1 MTERCFITHSSTDA
15 RGFATRLTDAL
26 EDGHPSI
33 PVWLDQRDIRRGI
46 DLDLQIDD
54 ALKACRLV
62 LYLMTPD
69 SIIPTSICWQEC
81 SRALSYRKTV
91 IPLLMKENVPTPS
104 RLRDRQKIDFTDGFD
119 LGVARLREHLAWME
133 TPAGALQNLKDRLAD
148 TEHDLHG
155 VQAAEYARIWGEIEA
170 LKKQIERQ
178 KK

>member
-1 MTERCFITHSSTDA
+1 MVEERCFIAHSSTDA
-15 RGFATRLTDAL
+15 RGLATRLANAL
-26 EDGHPSI
+26 QDVHPPI
-33 PVWLDQRDIRRGI
+33 PVWLDQRNIRRGI
-46 DLDLQIDD
+46 DFDSQIDD

-81 SRALSYRKTV
+81 SRALSYKKTV

-119 LGVARLREHLAWME
+119 LGVARLREHLARLE
-133 TPAGALQNLKDRLAD
+133 TPA
-148 TEHDLHG
+148 
-155 VQAAEYARIWGEIEA
+155 A

-178 KK
+178 KKVVRKPK